1 MVTQGLITRA
11 SMLGLWQ
18 EMNGQLSVEY
28 LGQNYGRAA
37 LNLLVQL
44 ALSNVYHFQGI
55 KTFRLVS
62 DSRPS
67 ADTLQPNIWIS
78 SIKVS

>member
-1 MVTQGLITRA
+1 
-11 SMLGLWQ
+11 MLDLWQ
-18 EMNGQLSVEY
+18 EMNGQLSVEQ

-44 ALSNVYHFQGI
+44 ALSNVYYFQGI
-55 KTFRLVS
+55 KIFRLVS

-67 ADTLQPNIWIS
+67 ADILQPNMCIS
-78 SIKVS
+78 SIKMS